1 MRRIAIL
8 NFFLLLIPTNY
19 LFSQAKF
26 EKGFIVTLQND
37 TIFGLIKNYDRV
49 KNPGNLS
56 FKETKKSKIKIYK
69 PEDIKKFR
77 VGPDLYLSARINL
90 SELSGKTDT
99 ADNKSAPVWV
109 FLLTMVEGTKCL
121 YYYTDRSLS
130 GHYYITQ
137 DKDFTLLNYSE
148 YVSNETEQK
157 IVKRDQRYKGQ
168 LMLYL
173 QECPSI
179 KEYINDMS
187 YNEKDL
193 IKLFR
198 NYYTCTSD
206 MTYSREKNK
215 VHAEI
220 GPLGGVGLTNVTFKH
235 AQPYH
240 NITPVANADY
250 KSSYLPVYGGYL
262 ELVFPKNHRKWS
274 VFFEGLYS
282 PIHITGEYINQ
293 SSFPQNHTDYNIDIA
308 MEQALVSA
316 AVRYKINIGL
326 LKVFFDV
333 GITYGMTLSS
343 KTTLN
348 TVQYYFGTVY
358 EFPEADAIGI
368 KESEESAFAGAGLKF
383 TRLSFEVRYK
393 IGDGITIP
401 GAEISTETKT
411 EQLSFVL
418 GLRIL

>member
-1 MRRIAIL
+1 MKPVAIL
-8 NFFLLLIPTNY
+8 SFFLLLIPAKD
-19 LFSQAKF
+19 LFPQAKY
-26 EKGFIVTLQND
+26 EKGFIIGLQDD

-49 KNPGNLS
+49 KNPSTVS
-56 FKETKKSKIKIYK
+56 FKETKNSKVKTYK

-90 SELSGKTDT
+90 SVLSGKTDT
-99 ADNKSAPVWV
+99 ADNESLKVWV
-109 FLLTMVEGTKCL
+109 FLLAMVEGTKSL
-121 YYYTDRSLS
+121 YYYTDRSLT
-130 GHYYITQ
+130 GHYFITQ
-137 DKDFTLLNYSE
+137 NKDFTILNYSE

-157 IVKRDQRYKGQ
+157 IVKRDQRFKGQ

-179 KEYINDMS
+179 KEYIDDMS

-198 NYYTCTSD
+198 DYYTCTSD
-206 MTYSREKNK
+206 MTYSRTKNK
-215 VHAEI
+215 LHVEI

-235 AQPYH
+235 AALYH
-240 NITPVANADY
+240 SITPVANADY
-250 KSSYLPVYGGYL
+250 QSSYLPVYGGFL
-262 ELVFPKNHRKWS
+262 ELVFPKNHQKWS

-282 PIHITGEYINQ
+282 PLHITGEYINQ
-293 SSFPQNHTDYNIDIA
+293 GSYPQNHTDYHIDIA
-308 MEQALVSA
+308 VDQALLSA
-316 AVRYKINIGL
+316 AVRYKINIGI

-333 GITYGMTLSS
+333 GITYGLTLSS

-348 TVQYYFGTVY
+348 AVQYYLGTVY
-358 EFPEADAIGI
+358 EYPEAEAIGI
-368 KESEESAFAGAGLKF
+368 KDSEESAFAGAGIKL

-401 GAEISTETKT
+401 GTEISTETKT